1 MIGAKCVKML
11 IRFILTNGLWR
22 VMFEVM
28 EIICIYTCVFQKY
41 MYIIDNLDGMLY
53 LIVGLH

>member
-1 MIGAKCVKML
+1 
-11 IRFILTNGLWR
+11 
-22 VMFEVM
+22 MFEVM

-53 LIVGLH
+53 LIVGLHW